1 MKEDKKDLNENF
13 LSRWSKKKS
22 KQKSENEI
30 SKIESTDFNS
40 SQGDEV
46 SKSSTSEVSEN
57 DKLNDDEL
65 LKKYNLPNPEKIKKE
80 KSLDVFFKD
89 GVPDRLRQI
98 ALRRVWRLNPIISFA
113 DAEINDYHEDFTD
126 AATVIEGMETAYK
139 VGKGYLSD
147 LIDDKDEKN
156 DVESITP
163 IVNSYFGRYNLS
175 SNNAKILHNINEED
189 QLRADMYSFLANLLR
204 AEPDENL
211 VNQLTMLDSDDSP
224 IGKSIKTLS
233 KLATSL
239 DLPTIR
245 DEYVRIFVG
254 VGRGEILPFASY
266 YLTGFL
272 KDKPLA
278 KLRQDMQKIGIKL
291 EENVK
296 EPEDH
301 IASIF
306 DMMSGLI
313 LGKFEKKYSITE
325 QKDFFNKHL
334 APWVD
339 LLMRD
344 IESSK
349 IAVFYSPIGTI
360 GKEFMEI
367 ERASFSMNVS
377 G

>member
-1 MKEDKKDLNENF
+1 MKEDNKELEENF

-22 KQKSENEI
+22 KQKSEREI
-30 SKIESTDFNS
+30 SKIESADFNS

-163 IVNSYFGRYNLS
+163 IQLS
-175 SNNAKILHNINEED
+175 TDKRNKKKIKKISKGKNQDKKQN
-189 QLRADMYSFLANLLR
+189 
-204 AEPDENL
+204 DE
-211 VNQLTMLDSDDSP
+211 T
-224 IGKSIKTLS
+224 
-233 KLATSL
+233 KLIS
-239 DLPTIR
+239 
-245 DEYVRIFVG
+245 E
-254 VGRGEILPFASY
+254 
-266 YLTGFL
+266 
-272 KDKPLA
+272 KDKKNKDKKNNFSKISEIKKDKNLIEQTSTNTDEIEISLQNSNKKIKP
-278 KLRQDMQKIGIKL
+278 KPMVFKPKISKNDYNQKI
-291 EENVK
+291 
-296 EPEDH
+296 
-301 IASIF
+301 
-306 DMMSGLI
+306 
-313 LGKFEKKYSITE
+313 
-325 QKDFFNKHL
+325 
-334 APWVD
+334 
-339 LLMRD
+339 
-344 IESSK
+344 
-349 IAVFYSPIGTI
+349 
-360 GKEFMEI
+360 
-367 ERASFSMNVS
+367 
-377 G
+377 